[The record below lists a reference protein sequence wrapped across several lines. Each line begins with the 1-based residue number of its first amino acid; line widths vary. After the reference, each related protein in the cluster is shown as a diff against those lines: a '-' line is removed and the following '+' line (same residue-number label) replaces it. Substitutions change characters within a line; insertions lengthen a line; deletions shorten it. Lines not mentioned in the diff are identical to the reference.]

1 MKTAISIDEK
11 LFVEAESFSKTT
23 GLSRSR
29 LYCTAINEYLQ
40 KHSSD
45 LITETLNSYYKDH
58 NSQIDNDLKEAA
70 YHLFAKED
78 W

>member
-1 MKTAISIDEK
+1 MKTAISIDKK
-11 LFVEAESFSKTT
+11 LFDEAEGFSRSV

-40 KHSSD
+40 NHSTD
-45 LITETLNSYYKDH
+45 VVCEKYNEYYGSHKSELDKD
-58 NSQIDNDLKEAA
+58 IKAA
-70 YHLFAKED
+70 NYRLFSKED